1 MVEIARGMVRE
12 PPARLR
18 CIPLRRSDRLLNERH
33 TDLCNLRCHAAAM
46 MATFAEDPVV
56 VVSRSRTPVGGSI
69 PMKHGVLD
77 MARSAQPYSDQSLR
91 HS

>member
-1 MVEIARGMVRE
+1 MVRQ

-18 CIPLRRSDRLLNERH
+18 CIPLRRSDRLLNGRYI
-33 TDLCNLRCHAAAM
+33 DLCNLGCHAAAM

-56 VVSRSRTPVGGSI
+56 VVSWSRTPVGGSLAI
-69 PMKHGVLD
+69 KNGVLD
-77 MARSAQPYSDQSLR
+77 MARSAQPYSNQSLR